1 MSEYDAVAKAMVA
14 GIPHSILGGRMHW
27 LPVPLIRPV
36 GTFSP

>member
-1 MSEYDAVAKAMVA
+1 MSGLRSVAEAAVA

-27 LPVPLIRPV
+27 LPVPLIPPV